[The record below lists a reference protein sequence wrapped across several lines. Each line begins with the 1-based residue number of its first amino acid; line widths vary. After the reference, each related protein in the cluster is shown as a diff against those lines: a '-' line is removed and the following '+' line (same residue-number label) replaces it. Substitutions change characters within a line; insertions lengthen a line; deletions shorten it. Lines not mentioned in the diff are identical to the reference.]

1 MSDQPAPAGVP
12 QTMIRHAG
20 QRPDQVSCRRVFFF
34 GIRMSPSGSLTLC
47 WTLSSY
53 AWRIV
58 VSWFDTPGVG
68 LVALTTLGQPIQAW
82 RGSRL
87 AITMPPL
94 PDSQLRGEQGGM
106 SATSATS
113 IIGFKEQRA
122 QIPQRPE
129 PPQCPNVATAT
140 TDALKMLRCQ

>member
-1 MSDQPAPAGVP
+1 MSDQPTPDGVP
-12 QTMIRHAG
+12 QVMIRHAG
-20 QRPDQVSCRRVFFF
+20 QRPDQVSCRRVLGFFLSF
-34 GIRMSPSGSLTLC
+34 FHLC
-47 WTLSSY
+47 PMESY
-53 AWRIV
+53 

-68 LVALTTLGQPIQAW
+68 LVALTTLSQPIQTW

-113 IIGFKEQRA
+113 ATMGFIGFKEQRA
-122 QIPQRPE
+122 QIPKRPE

-140 TDALKMLRCQ
+140 TDALKMLRYQ